1 MMERAATTIFSLSA
15 NEAFGAGAGC
25 LDFTEEEEEE
35 EEEEEKEEDED
46 VTNGKNDS
54 NQLT

>member
-1 MMERAATTIFSLSA
+1 MMERAATKIFSHSA

-25 LDFTEEEEEE
+25 LDLTEEEE